1 MVLLL
6 ALSSLSFLG
15 CKSQELSEPLTRDY
29 QTLDGQMTS
38 LGGIKVNKVIT
49 NVFQSDDGQVFYAY
63 SDRYDL
69 NDTQYL
75 GKRIEAYGLV
85 TTHTEL
91 DKSLFEIR
99 RISDAPE
106 VVVDTVTV
114 EDKEYSNQ
122 SIGFKLTYSNDWQLE
137 EKTSSVTFTA
147 PIEIVSGTG
156 SSSSTGEVSVTE
168 VDTKPDTVSVSTV
181 STKLSKTSTDALD
194 DRANEIRDFV
204 RSNYSN
210 LVGIGSELSYLGVDK
225 LFAVRYKT
233 LTGDIYYFVPKSSTL
248 FEISFEHPSSADKVK
263 HTNVFYDMIASFR
276 FIPAESNTAGEVSEV
291 TETTSTD
298 ALTTPAVETTTE
310 TTTASSTVA
319 IEIPTGFREFE
330 STPFKFKVLY
340 PSSWYYSGGNS
351 GYDFNNEPIED
362 GTVALIRLD
371 LSSTGSAGSS
381 TSGNT
386 FSITSKV
393 GDRYY
398 KLSGS
403 SELKS
408 TMETMSQSIEEITE

>member
-6 ALSSLSFLG
+6 TLSSLTLLG
-15 CKSQELSEPLTRDY
+15 CKSQELSEPLSRDY
-29 QTLDGQMTS
+29 QTLDGQMSS

-49 NVFQSDDGQVFYAY
+49 NVFQSDDGQVFYAF

-69 NDTQYL
+69 KDAQYL

-99 RISDAPE
+99 MITDAPE
-106 VVVDTVTV
+106 VKVDTVSV
-114 EDKEYSNQ
+114 ETKEYSNQ
-122 SIGFKLTYSNDWQLE
+122 TLGFKLNYSNDWKLE
-137 EKTSSVTFTA
+137 EKTSSVSFTA
-147 PIEIVSGTG
+147 PIEALTSSGTT
-156 SSSSTGEVSVTE
+156 SSTGEISVDETNS
-168 VDTKPDTVSVSTV
+168 DPDSVLIAVIS
-181 STKLSKTSTDALD
+181 SKLSKTSTDSLD

-210 LVGIGSELSYLGVDK
+210 LVGVGSELSYLGVDK
-225 LFAVRYKT
+225 LFSVRYKT

-248 FEISFEHPSSADKVK
+248 FELSFKHPSISDKVK
-263 HTNVFYDMIASFR
+263 HTNTFFDMVASFR
-276 FIPAESNTAGEVSEV
+276 FIPAQSNTDG
-291 TETTSTD
+291 
-298 ALTTPAVETTTE
+298 
-310 TTTASSTVA
+310 TVA
-319 IEIPTGFREFE
+319 SEIKDITPTDTPKDEPGESSPIEIPTGFREFE
-330 STPFKFKVLY
+330 STPFKFKILY

-362 GTVALIRLD
+362 DSKALIRLD
-371 LSSTGSAGSS
+371 LSSSGTVGSS
-381 TSGNT
+381 SSGDSFT
-386 FSITSKV
+386 ITSKV

-398 KLSGS
+398 KLSGD

-408 TMETMSQSIEEITE
+408 TMETMSKSIEEIIE

>member
-6 ALSSLSFLG
+6 TLSSLSLLG

-49 NVFQSDDGQVFYAY
+49 NVFQVEDDGQVFYAY

-69 NDTQYL
+69 NDAQYL

-106 VVVDTVTV
+106 ETVDIVTV

-122 SIGFKLTYSNDWQLE
+122 DIGFKLTYSNDWKLE
-137 EKTSSVTFTA
+137 EKASSVSFTA
-147 PIEIVSGTG
+147 PIVLESGTG
-156 SSSSTGEVSVTE
+156 SLTEELSTSQNNDPDFVSVKVT
-168 VDTKPDTVSVSTV
+168 SS
-181 STKLSKTSTDALD
+181 KLIKTSTDPLD
-194 DRANEIRDFV
+194 DRADEIRDFV
-204 RSNYSN
+204 RVNYSN
-210 LVGIGSELSYLGVDK
+210 LVGVGSELSYLGVDK

-233 LTGDIYYFVPKSSTL
+233 LTGDIYYFAPKSSSL
-248 FEISFEHPSSADKVK
+248 FEISFNHPSTSDKVD
-263 HTNVFYDMIASFR
+263 HTNIFYDMIASFR
-276 FIPAESNTAGEVSEV
+276 YIPAESNTSDEVISDVEV
-291 TETTSTD
+291 EKTETTIKEEPEVEEIS
-298 ALTTPAVETTTE
+298 AV
-310 TTTASSTVA
+310 

-330 STPFKFKVLY
+330 STPFKFKILY
-340 PSSWYYSGGNS
+340 PSSWYYSGGSS

-362 GTVALIRLD
+362 DTKVLIRLD
-371 LSSTGSAGSS
+371 MSSTGTTGSA
-381 TSGNT
+381 NT
-386 FSITSKV
+386 GDIFSITSKV

-408 TMETMSQSIEEITE
+408 TMETMSKSIEEITE